1 MGTLREFRI
10 AFSGLKLG
18 QHEYKLSV
26 GEAFFEKYHNLEI
39 DHGAVDV
46 NLVMTKKERMLIF
59 DFHLKGWVEL
69 ICDRCLGKY
78 KHYIEDEEKMFV
90 KRQNGIYEMVE
101 EAEDVLIIPDDWSD
115 FDVGHYVYEYIAVL
129 LPMKRVHA
137 NDEKGNPLC
146 DPKMLE
152 ILNKVKVTDEDEK
165 EGEKK
170 ESDENID
177 PRWEALRK
185 LKNNQ

>member
-1 MGTLREFRI
+1 MGTLKEFRI

-18 QHEYKLSV
+18 QHEYKLSA

-39 DHGAVDV
+39 DYGEVDV

-69 ICDRCLGKY
+69 MCDRCLGKY
-78 KHYIEDEEKMFV
+78 KHYIDDREKMYV

-101 EAEDVLIIPDDWSD
+101 EAEDVLIIPDDWSY
-115 FDVGHYVYEYIAVL
+115 FDVSHYIYEFITVL

-137 NDEKGNPLC
+137 NDEEGNPLC
-146 DPKMLE
+146 DPKMIE
-152 ILNKVKVTDEDEK
+152 ILNKVKVKDEEEK
-165 EGEKK
+165 D
-170 ESDENID
+170 SDENID

-185 LKNNQ
+185 FKNNQ